1 MSVKMPKRDIYT
13 VRTLLTDL
21 KKLKLTPNSLY
32 LVGSEVVYH
41 EWQQAKEN
49 LGQDNDVTTYLGELL
64 SFMQKDYEVRLLE
77 GDFHREDDTLMA
89 TLTNYLKDT
98 PSEFQSYTLEL
109 PGEVIRGVLKTVR
122 TQSERDIKRYERIE
136 GILRS
141 RIETD
146 PSNPDTWNELRIT
159 LWILG
164 KYEEASKAFK
174 KAKKLGWDKGRS
186 KIVGV

>member
-1 MSVKMPKRDIYT
+1 MSVKMPKRDVYT
-13 VRTLLTDL
+13 VKTLLTDL

-49 LGQDNDVTTYLGELL
+49 LGQDDEVTTYLAELL
-64 SFMQKDYEVRLLE
+64 NFMQKDYETRLLE
-77 GDFHREDDTLMA
+77 GDIHREDDTLMA

-98 PSEFQSYTLEL
+98 PREFQSYALER
-109 PGEVIRGVLKTVR
+109 PGEVIRSVLKAVR
-122 TQSERDIKRYERIE
+122 TQSERDIERYERIE
-136 GILRS
+136 GILKS
-141 RIETD
+141 KIETD
-146 PSNPDTWNELRIT
+146 PSNADLWNELRIT

-174 KAKKLGWDKGRS
+174 KAKKLGWDKGES
-186 KIVGV
+186 ETVGV